1 MRTIEEIKATMTD
14 SVLANATLRE
24 SLHLDPNQTW
34 NAQVSSVSVLNLMIY
49 IVAVAHHTV
58 EWLFDQFRGQVEE
71 RIAAAMPGTVA
82 WYWNR
87 ATEYQDDE
95 AANVYF
101 SQNGHYET
109 IDESKRIIKFAAVVE
124 EYNMVKVK
132 VNKTGYAP
140 LTTIQLDQF
149 TAYMERLKFAGVR
162 LSVSSMQSDDLSLS
176 LHIWRDRLLLTGDNN
191 SIVAEAVSDY
201 LNGIVYGGIFNK
213 TSLIDR
219 LQKIPGVIDAVVDSC
234 VFAAH
239 DGGGTITDVEGQNYK
254 SIAGHISLK
263 SLTVD
268 YE

>member
-1 MRTIEEIKATMTD
+1 MTD

-24 SLHLDPNQTW
+24 SFHLDPNQAW
-34 NAQVSSVSVLNLMIY
+34 NAQVSAVSVLNLMIY

-58 EWLFDQFRGQVEE
+58 EWLFDQFRKQVDE
-71 RIAAAMPGTVA
+71 RIAAAIPGTVA

-109 IDESKRIIKFAAVVE
+109 INESKRIIKFAAVVE

-140 LTTIQLDQF
+140 LTAVQLGQF

-162 LSVSSMQSDDLSLS
+162 LSVSSMQSDDLTLS
-176 LHIWRDRLLLTGDNN
+176 LRVWRDRLLMPSGNDTA
-191 SIVAEAVSDY
+191 VAGAVSDY
-201 LNGIVYGGIFNK
+201 LNGITYGGVFNK
-213 TSLIDR
+213 TALIDR
-219 LQKIPGVIDAVVDSC
+219 LQKIPGVTDVVVDSC
-234 VFAAH
+234 VFVAH
-239 DGGGTITDVEGQNYK
+239 DGAGTVTDLDGQNYK
-254 SIAGHISLK
+254 SISGHINLK
-263 SLTVD
+263 SLTVS

>member
-1 MRTIEEIKATMTD
+1 MTD

-71 RIAAAMPGTVA
+71 RIAAAMPGTVM

-87 ATEYQDDE
+87 AVEYQDDE
-95 AANVYF
+95 AANLYF
-101 SQNGHYET
+101 AQNGHYET
-109 IDESKRIIKFAAVVE
+109 IDESKQIIKFAAVVE

-132 VNKTGYAP
+132 ANKTGYAP
-140 LTTIQLDQF
+140 LTTVQLDQF

-162 LSVSSMQSDDLSLS
+162 LSVSSVQSDDLTLS
-176 LHIWRDRLLLTGDNN
+176 LRVWRDRLLMPSGNDTA
-191 SIVAEAVSDY
+191 VAGAVSDY
-201 LNGIVYGGIFNK
+201 LNGITYGGVFNK
-213 TSLIDR
+213 TALIDR
-219 LQKIPGVIDAVVDSC
+219 LQKIPGVTDVVVDSC
-234 VFAAH
+234 VFVAH
-239 DGGGTITDVEGQNYK
+239 DGTGTVTDLDGQNYK
-254 SIAGHISLK
+254 SIAGHINLK
-263 SLTVD
+263 SLTAS